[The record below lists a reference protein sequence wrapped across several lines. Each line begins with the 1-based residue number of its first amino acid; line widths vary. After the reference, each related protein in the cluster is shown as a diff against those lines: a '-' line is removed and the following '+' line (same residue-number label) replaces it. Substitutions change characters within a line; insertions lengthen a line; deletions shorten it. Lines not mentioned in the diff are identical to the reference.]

1 MVARARSQGGADLHL
16 HTTFSDGYC
25 SPREVIERVARIGL
39 EAVAITDHDEI
50 SAIDEAVDCGRSL
63 GVEVLSG
70 VELSVIFRGKDVHM
84 LAYCFDPEDPA
95 LIKELSVFRDS
106 RLGRAR
112 AIVDK
117 LDKLGMPISF
127 EAVIR
132 KAGHGSVGRPH
143 IANVLLEDGFVYS
156 FHEAFDKYI
165 GNDKPAHVEKYQ
177 LDLFDALD
185 LIRAA
190 GGVCVVAHPAI
201 QLSEQDLRDLIAAG
215 VHGIEVVH
223 PKHTPEEME
232 HYRELARENGLI
244 ATGGSD
250 FHGGPKGDECLGRF
264 TVPYSTVGSLYSKA
278 GGKDA

>member
-1 MVARARSQGGADLHL
+1 MIANTHSERGVDLHL
-16 HTTFSDGYC
+16 HTTYSDGYC
-25 SPREVIERVARIGL
+25 SPKAVIDRVAKIGL
-39 EAVAITDHDEI
+39 QAVAITDHDEI
-50 SAIDEAVDCGRSL
+50 SGIREAVEYGRSR
-63 GVEVLSG
+63 GIEVLSG
-70 VELSVIFRGKDVHM
+70 VELSVICRGKDVHM
-84 LAYCFDPEDPA
+84 LAYCFDPEHPE
-95 LIKELSVFRDS
+95 LLRELSVFRDS

-127 EAVIR
+127 EAVMR

-177 LDLFDALD
+177 LDLFDALK
-185 LIRAA
+185 LVQAA

-201 QLSEQDLRDLIAAG
+201 QLSEQDLHDLIAAG
-215 VHGIEVVH
+215 VHGVEVVH
-223 PKHTPEEME
+223 PKHTPEEVE
-232 HYRELARENGLI
+232 HYRELVQTNGLI

-250 FHGGPKGDECLGRF
+250 FHGGPKGEDCLGRF
-264 TVPYSTVGSLYSKA
+264 TVPYSTVRSLYRKA
-278 GGKDA
+278 RGEDA